1 MQLEMSRLRREVR
14 EARSE
19 SRQLRERVD
28 ELDGQVALLRAKKGS
43 LRSSTSANGTNSLHA
58 TAAQPVTKKLPKL
71 PVVKLNA
78 EELQKTD
85 EPIMIKLGPA
95 NKLSVDR
102 SVLSKK
108 DPVLAKKR
116 ALRKATKAK
125 AESDTS
131 KDSEALQYKDALAQL
146 RENKNLQ
153 ESRRLFKSFR
163 KRYPNSKYQVNAMYW
178 LAEISSQT
186 GDESRAVDEF
196 LAVAETH
203 PRSSKA
209 AHALLRVGQ
218 LMHKRGDT
226 TTAKEVLSR
235 VTQKYPNTDAAQ
247 VAKSTLASIDEK
259 AKQ

>member
-1 MQLEMSRLRREVR
+1 MSRLRREVR

-43 LRSSTSANGTNSLHA
+43 LRSTNAKETNSLHA
-58 TAAQPVTKKLPKL
+58 TASQPVTKKLPKL

-78 EELQKTD
+78 EEQQKTD

-95 NKLSVDR
+95 NTLPVDR

-108 DPVLAKKR
+108 DPVLTKKR
-116 ALRKATKAK
+116 VLRKATKAK
-125 AESDTS
+125 AESANA
-131 KDSEALQYKDALAQL
+131 KESEAASYKEALAQL
-146 RENKNLQ
+146 RENNNLK
-153 ESRRLFKSFR
+153 ESRRLFNSFR

-178 LAEISSQT
+178 LAEISSQN
-186 GDESRAVDEF
+186 GEESRAVDEF
-196 LAVAETH
+196 LAVAEMH

-218 LMHKRGDT
+218 LMQKRGDT
-226 TTAKEVLSR
+226 AKAKEVLSR

-247 VAKSTLASIDEK
+247 VAKSTLASINEK